1 MLKNV
6 NYNLMEE
13 IVQLS
18 KSLHRYDKYIDD
30 ARADTGGCS
39 ECMDIWTEMKVRHE
53 EDLTRLLEQMQH
65 HIEGGVFDVGL
76 AESTSM
82 RR

>member
-18 KSLHRYDKYIDD
+18 QSLHRYDAYIED

-39 ECMDIWTEMKVRHE
+39 ECMNIWNRLKMRHE
-53 EDLTRLLEQMQH
+53 EDLNALLEQLH
-65 HIEGGVFDVGL
+65 EHIESGVFDFGL
-76 AESTSM
+76 AESASM
-82 RR
+82 RK

>member
-18 KSLHRYDKYIDD
+18 KSLHRYDKYIED
-30 ARADTGGCS
+30 ARADTMDCS
-39 ECMDIWTEMKVRHE
+39 ECMEIWTQLKMRHE
-53 EDLTRLLEQMQH
+53 EDLTALLEQTQH
-65 HIEGGVFDVGL
+65 HIESGIFDMGL
-76 AESTSM
+76 AESGTM

>member
-13 IVQLS
+13 IVELS
-18 KSLHRYDKYIDD
+18 QSLHRYDKYIDD

-39 ECMDIWTEMKVRHE
+39 ECMEIWKRLKMRHE
-53 EDLTRLLEQMQH
+53 EDLNALLEQLHH
-65 HIEGGVFDVGL
+65 HIENGILEFGL
-76 AESTSM
+76 AESTTM

>member
-13 IVQLS
+13 IVELS
-18 KSLHRYDKYIDD
+18 QSLHRYDKYIDD
-30 ARADTGGCS
+30 ARADTAGCS
-39 ECMDIWTEMKVRHE
+39 ECMEIWTRMKVRHE
-53 EDLTRLLEQMQH
+53 EDVSALLEQLH
-65 HIEGGVFDVGL
+65 HHVENGVLDFGL
-76 AESTSM
+76 AESVPM